1 MTVLVVVTDAEEAG
15 PLIRWGGRFARSRG
29 DTLTVLYV
37 SRGAKPNPGE
47 DLALED
53 PDDEHPVRVPI
64 RDAIW
69 ETVAM
74 LCLDDQDHGVP
85 AHQQVEAQRQ
95 RAIGERHKRED
106 SRAISRGDLAA
117 AQAAAAGAAE
127 AAAEGAPAEGEA
139 ESSAGASGEA
149 AALTDTV
156 PAKAPP
162 PSEGEP
168 AAGEGEVE
176 GAAASEAEATR
187 AALDAPT
194 RADSGEAEAVADPL
208 QDHGT
213 QIATKAADF
222 VRLRSLSHSDQV
234 AGVHAEIRDLKPA
247 LIVVGRHEALSSAGL
262 EDDLGDL
269 LLDAA
274 PCDVLLLRATATSGQ
289 RCSRVLVPASGGP
302 HAKVSLKLAEGLTR
316 DGAEIHPLYVE
327 PEGVDAEDAQ
337 AVGRSRLLK
346 VMGEAGVDARIE
358 RIQPRVETGDDVT
371 RVIGQVARDD
381 YDLVLVGASNKGFAS
396 RLLFRTIPERLLA
409 AGDGTAMA
417 VVRRGKPL
425 GERAALAFGE
435 FVRRTVPQLER
446 DDRRDLF
453 ERLEAGSKFNLD
465 FVTLIALSTAI
476 ASLGLLQNSPAVVIG
491 AMLVAPLMVPMI
503 GAGLALVQGNYVLV
517 REASKSIGFGFLTAL
532 LIGVCTGA
540 LFGFVMPPDTL
551 TPELLARGGPT
562 LLDLFVAFASGIAA
576 AYANARPNLS
586 GALPGVAIA
595 AALVPP
601 IGTVGI
607 SLAHGDFVNG
617 GGAALLF
624 GTNLVAIVLGS
635 ALTFR
640 AIGVQANR
648 EASSRRI
655 WSRRLALSLIVI
667 LLALTV
673 PLLSALLSLVSKQES
688 EIRLTPELRLRLE
701 ARVEAANATFVSV
714 GRSYT
719 RDVLEVVVAS
729 QQGREPKR
737 VLADEL
743 SLTASKTLGRH
754 VVVRLLV
761 LRHAFEVESGAIQ
774 PSQPAAPSP
783 TPAASPAPVTSA
795 SR

>member
-15 PLIRWGGRFARSRG
+15 PLIRWGGRFARAREQ
-29 DTLTVLYV
+29 TLTVLYV
-37 SRGAKPNPGE
+37 SRGAKPNAGE
-47 DLALED
+47 ELPLED
-53 PDDEHPVRVPI
+53 PADEHPIRVPI

-74 LCLDDQDHGVP
+74 LCLDDLDHGVP

-95 RAIGERHKRED
+95 RAIGERTKRED
-106 SRAISRGDLAA
+106 SRAISREDLAA
-117 AQAAAAGAAE
+117 AQDAASSD
-127 AAAEGAPAEGEA
+127 PAEGEA
-139 ESSAGASGEA
+139 SAPAPAPESEQ
-149 AALTDTV
+149 
-156 PAKAPP
+156 
-162 PSEGEP
+162 PSEAP
-168 AAGEGEVE
+168 AAEQAAPEGEVAAE
-176 GAAASEAEATR
+176 GAGLADTAPADSPQGGAEGSPEP
-187 AALDAPT
+187 ALDAPT
-194 RADSGEAEAVADPL
+194 TADSEGAGDALADP
-208 QDHGT
+208 GT
-213 QIATKAADF
+213 QISAKATDF
-222 VRLRSLSHSDQV
+222 VKLRSLSHSRQMQ
-234 AGVHAEIRDLKPA
+234 GVQDEIRELKPT
-247 LIVVGRHEALSSAGL
+247 LVVVGRHEALSSAGL

-274 PCDVLLLRATATSGQ
+274 PCDVMLLRATATSGQ

-316 DGAEIHPLYVE
+316 DGAEVYPLYVE
-327 PEGVDAEDAQ
+327 PEGGDAEDSL

-346 VMGEAGVDARIE
+346 VMAEAGVDARID
-358 RIQPRVETGDDVT
+358 RITPRVEIGDDVT
-371 RVIGQVARDD
+371 RAIGTAAQDD
-381 YDLVLVGASNKGFAS
+381 FDLVLVGASDKGFAS

-409 AGDGTAMA
+409 TGEGTAMA

-435 FVRRTVPQLER
+435 FIRRTVPQLER

-465 FVTLIALSTAI
+465 FVTLISLSTAI

-640 AIGVQANR
+640 AIGVHANR

-673 PLLSALLSLVSKQES
+673 PLLSGLLSLVSQKNR

-729 QQGREPKR
+729 QQGRDPKR

-761 LRHAFEVESGAIQ
+761 LRHAFEVESGAVAPGQ
-774 PSQPAAPSP
+774 PPPATP
-783 TPAASPAPVTSA
+783 TPTPAPVTSS

>member
-1 MTVLVVVTDAEEAG
+1 MMA
-15 PLIRWGGRFARSRG
+15 
-29 DTLTVLYV
+29 
-37 SRGAKPNPGE
+37 
-47 DLALED
+47 
-53 PDDEHPVRVPI
+53 
-64 RDAIW
+64 
-69 ETVAM
+69 
-74 LCLDDQDHGVP
+74 
-85 AHQQVEAQRQ
+85 
-95 RAIGERHKRED
+95 
-106 SRAISRGDLAA
+106 
-117 AQAAAAGAAE
+117 
-127 AAAEGAPAEGEA
+127 
-139 ESSAGASGEA
+139 
-149 AALTDTV
+149 
-156 PAKAPP
+156 
-162 PSEGEP
+162 
-168 AAGEGEVE
+168 
-176 GAAASEAEATR
+176 
-187 AALDAPT
+187 
-194 RADSGEAEAVADPL
+194 
-208 QDHGT
+208 
-213 QIATKAADF
+213 
-222 VRLRSLSHSDQV
+222 
-234 AGVHAEIRDLKPA
+234 
-247 LIVVGRHEALSSAGL
+247 
-262 EDDLGDL
+262 
-269 LLDAA
+269 
-274 PCDVLLLRATATSGQ
+274 
-289 RCSRVLVPASGGP
+289 
-302 HAKVSLKLAEGLTR
+302 
-316 DGAEIHPLYVE
+316 
-327 PEGVDAEDAQ
+327 
-337 AVGRSRLLK
+337 
-346 VMGEAGVDARIE
+346 EAGVDARID
-358 RIQPRVETGDDVT
+358 RITPRVEIGDDVT
-371 RVIGQVARDD
+371 RAIGTAAQDD
-381 YDLVLVGASNKGFAS
+381 FDLVLVGASDKGFAS

-409 AGDGTAMA
+409 TGEGTAMA

-435 FVRRTVPQLER
+435 FIRRTVPQLER

-465 FVTLIALSTAI
+465 FVTLISLSTAI

-640 AIGVQANR
+640 AIGVHANR

-673 PLLSALLSLVSKQES
+673 PLLSGLLSLVSQKNR

-729 QQGREPKR
+729 QQGRDPKR

-761 LRHAFEVESGAIQ
+761 LRHAFEVESGAVAPGQ
-774 PSQPAAPSP
+774 PPPATP
-783 TPAASPAPVTSA
+783 TPTPAPVTSS